1 MVRSAAP
8 LIRAKGV
15 SGTGM
20 REVVAHADSPRGS
33 LQHYF
38 PGGKDQLVSEAL
50 LLAGDMAGR
59 RVRRVLDGLDRPTP
73 GGLFAGLVRGW
84 RDQFLAQGFE
94 AGCPL
99 VAAAADVAASSDELR
114 EVIGRAFDGWQ
125 EPLAVALQET
135 GVPNDRAGALS
146 VVMIS
151 ALEGA
156 IVLARIRRDVAP
168 LDVVLEELSPVLD
181 AAATSHPES
190 DDH

>member
-1 MVRSAAP
+1 MVRSAAQ
-8 LIRAKGV
+8 LIRAQGV

-20 REVVAHADSPRGS
+20 REVVARADSPRGS

-50 LLAGDMAGR
+50 LWTGDVAGR
-59 RVRRVLDGLDRPTP
+59 RVRRVLEGLSPRTP

-84 RDQFLAQGFE
+84 RDQFLAEGFD

-114 EVIGRAFDGWQ
+114 EVISRAFDGWQ
-125 EPLAVALQET
+125 EPLAGALQET
-135 GVPNDRAGALS
+135 GVPGDRAGALA
-146 VVMIS
+146 VVIIS

-156 IVLARIRRDVAP
+156 IVLARVRAEVTP
-168 LDVVLEELSPVLD
+168 LDVVLEELTPLLD
-181 AAATSHPES
+181 AAASEQPPA
-190 DDH
+190 DAD